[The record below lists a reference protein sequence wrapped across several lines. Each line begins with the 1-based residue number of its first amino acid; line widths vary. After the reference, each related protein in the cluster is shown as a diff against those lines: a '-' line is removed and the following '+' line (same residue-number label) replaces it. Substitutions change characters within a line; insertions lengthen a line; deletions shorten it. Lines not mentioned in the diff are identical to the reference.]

1 MSGYGT
7 KKRGGDVALQM
18 TFPDVA
24 SAFVASAEPQP
35 YGYIG
40 RAMIGKAPLPVADDL
55 QQRYHKEK
63 SHYANKSALDG
74 VYNEQR
80 SDWLLRHNTY
90 GYTQPRP
97 VLAQRIFANPSLGN
111 QADIYAARNDIHGLS
126 GGWHYGPMGEAYPDP
141 GDKYWGEDW
150 FNAFGEWLDGVAPWV
165 AQYGWDM
172 LSMGAPKGF
181 GPRPITPNTSIIKDM
196 GKRKAKELERIRKEK
211 EKWDKEQELNRR
223 GRDEYQRQMRD
234 LMESDDEGFGPRR
247 GRGDLH
253 GGVLRTAEGQRYGR
267 NILRDRIRQL
277 DAIEAA
283 RSGEGTTEFG
293 PTSFPLKPELP
304 EEPEGAR
311 EAQKIELRTKLY
323 EIRAVYEENRNFGNL
338 IQPVLVSLNKTLSE
352 ASRLLFRLAIDFNMS
367 DFNGVLNFIEG
378 TERLARA
385 FQANAVQIRLY
396 NQVQNMAEY
405 TKEMAGFVNRSRKDK
420 IAKSRNIL
428 QTLGIS
434 DISEFEAAG
443 RMRGGADTCGY
454 PAWVDKYPNN
464 YESGDKVEINGKAYE
479 ATTKTTTKPP
489 DKYWKEIACGN
500 NPKIIDFDPAKV
512 RPPPP
517 KSGTDFSKG
526 ETQDWRLVTP
536 PSQPRDAPALAP
548 EEPES
553 EHVTSRPLTKFAR
566 RERGAKFTEDQRV
579 RFGDR
584 QGAYYGEEIG
594 DRVPVAPVPVPI
606 LPDGEYVHPGSG
618 YVRKAFPKFTVQN
631 KPSNS
636 LKPRR
641 MAPIPKLPMFQE
653 TASGIFSSPRLG
665 LPKVTSVPEQ
675 VPFTYTGG
683 RAGLPKTVE
692 GFVELAKKLNSA
704 GHKIRVNPT
713 SKLSSIRQNF
723 IRNLLI

>member
-35 YGYIG
+35 YGYLG

-63 SHYANKSALDG
+63 SHYANKSAMDG
-74 VYNEQR
+74 VHNEQR

-97 VLAQRIFANPSLGN
+97 KLAQRIFANPSLGN
-111 QADIYAARNDIHGLS
+111 QADIYSARHDISMS
-126 GGWHYGPMGEAYPDP
+126 GGYKPNTRESYP
-141 GDKYWGEDW
+141 GWEWW
-150 FNAFGEWLDGVAPWV
+150 FDFEEWLDGVAPWV

-172 LSMGAPKGF
+172 LAMGAPKGF
-181 GPRPITPNTSIIKDM
+181 GPKPIAPDASIIKDM
-196 GKRKAKELERIRKEK
+196 GKRKAAELERIRKEK

-223 GRDEYQRQMRD
+223 GRDEYNRQMRD
-234 LMESDDEGFGPRR
+234 LMEGDDEGFGPRR

-267 NILRDRIRQL
+267 NLLKDRIRQL

-283 RSGEGTTEFG
+283 RSGEGPTDLG
-293 PTSFPLKPELP
+293 PASFSLKPELP
-304 EEPEGAR
+304 EETEGAR
-311 EAQKIELRTKLY
+311 EAQKIDLRSKLY

-338 IQPVLVSLNKTLSE
+338 IRPALVSLNKTLAD

-367 DFNGVLNFIEG
+367 DFNGVLNYLEG

-385 FQANAVQIRLY
+385 HQANAVQFRLY
-396 NQVQNMAEY
+396 NQVQNMVEY
-405 TKEMAGFVNRSRKDK
+405 TQQMAGFVNRSRKDK
-420 IAKSRNIL
+420 IAKSRNLL

-434 DISEFEAAG
+434 DIGEFEAAG

-454 PAWVDKYPNN
+454 PAWVDKYPGN

-500 NPKIIDFDPAKV
+500 NPKIVDFDPAKV
-512 RPPPP
+512 RPLPP

-526 ETQDWRLVTP
+526 ETQDWRLLSA
-536 PSQPRDAPALAP
+536 PSQPRDAPKLAP
-548 EEPES
+548 EEPEEAES
-553 EHVTSRPLTKFAR
+553 VSYRPLAKFAR
-566 RERGAKFTEDQRV
+566 RERGAKFTEDQRI

-594 DRVPVAPVPVPI
+594 DRVPVAPIPVPI

-641 MAPIPKLPMFQE
+641 VAPIPKLPPFQE
-653 TASGIFSSPRLG
+653 TASGIFSSPRLP
-665 LPKVTSVPEQ
+665 LPKVTSLPEQ

-692 GFVELAKKLNSA
+692 GFVELAKKLNGA